1 MHPAPN
7 RFSTHPRR
15 RGLAAL
21 SIAIYVNFFSHHYI
35 VDLRWLLFAH
45 RREAQGIAV
54 LRTRTA
60 I

>member
-1 MHPAPN
+1 MHPALN
-7 RFSTHPRR
+7 RFSTHPS
-15 RGLAAL
+15 AAVL
-21 SIAIYVNFFSHHYI
+21 GVAIYVNFFSHHYI

-45 RREAQGIAV
+45 RREAQAV